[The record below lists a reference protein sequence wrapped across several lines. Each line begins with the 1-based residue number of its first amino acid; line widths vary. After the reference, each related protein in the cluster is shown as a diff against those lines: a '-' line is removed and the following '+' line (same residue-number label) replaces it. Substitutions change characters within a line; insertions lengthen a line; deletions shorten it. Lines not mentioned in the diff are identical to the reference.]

1 MTPDEP
7 RRLPA
12 RPPARS
18 ATIGGI
24 GVVLLTGIAAL
35 FGFGANYVMTPID
48 WALAG
53 LVALLTLAGVIAL
66 ARFIRAHPGEIGE
79 ARFDTTHPDERD

>member
-1 MTPDEP
+1 MSAP
-7 RRLPA
+7 LPT
-12 RPPARS
+12 RPPARN
-18 ATIGGI
+18 ATIGGVA
-24 GVVLLTGIAAL
+24 VVLLTGIAAL

-53 LVALLTLAGVIAL
+53 LVALLTLAGTVAL

-79 ARFDTTHPDERD
+79 ARFDTTNAGDHE